1 MSTENIVGD
10 ASSDINFVIPKLQVG
25 FCFDHKK
32 RKIIL
37 ESYFTLLKNLFT
49 TIGLTFQGKH
59 NAVTAALSQGYF
71 LKICMCHFLFHFVFQ
86 AKSDFNLTR
95 KKIEKEIKLLK
106 YFFRKSYLVYFRKT
120 NILPINLIA

>member
-10 ASSDINFVIPKLQVG
+10 ASSDINFVIPTLQVG

-32 RKIIL
+32 KDHFRIL
-37 ESYFTLLKNLFT
+37 FYLVEKSF

-71 LKICMCHFLFHFVFQ
+71 LKICMCHFLFHFVF
-86 AKSDFNLTR
+86 SDRIRF
-95 KKIEKEIKLLK
+95 
-106 YFFRKSYLVYFRKT
+106 
-120 NILPINLIA
+120 